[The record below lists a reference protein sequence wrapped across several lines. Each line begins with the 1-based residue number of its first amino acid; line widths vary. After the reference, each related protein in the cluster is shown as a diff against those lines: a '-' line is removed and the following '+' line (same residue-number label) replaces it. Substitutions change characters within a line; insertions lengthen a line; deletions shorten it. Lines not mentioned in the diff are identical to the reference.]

1 MAVVVMVIVK
11 LNFADLANF
20 FRRHFPF
27 LHSTIQLLRIILTML
42 TTSEMSMLPSSFMSA
57 F

>member
-27 LHSTIQLLRIILTML
+27 LHSTIQLVRIILTML